1 MLKIGKT
8 FNKATIDNVNYGCKT
23 SESACVLL
31 NMEQNEDLRR
41 IGLGREVTNRIQR
54 LRKTSGISIEDQIEI
69 YWKSESA
76 TMKSVLKDQAGK
88 MMNQTRMPIM
98 AFPECE
104 DLLKNQVL
112 VGETEFLNADNA
124 DEQVG
129 VWIYLAGPKFAQDKL
144 NAEYGT
150 HGDKFM
156 SSLKKYVG
164 QMDRNNLKALCEK
177 NGGQLKFTLDGQS
190 VVLSRGVH
198 FWLDARDQME

>member
-88 MMNQTRMPIM
+88 MMN
-98 AFPECE
+98 
-104 DLLKNQVL
+104 
-112 VGETEFLNADNA
+112 
-124 DEQVG
+124 
-129 VWIYLAGPKFAQDKL
+129 
-144 NAEYGT
+144 
-150 HGDKFM
+150 
-156 SSLKKYVG
+156 
-164 QMDRNNLKALCEK
+164 
-177 NGGQLKFTLDGQS
+177 
-190 VVLSRGVH
+190 
-198 FWLDARDQME
+198 